1 MRKKKKVN
9 RIITPD
15 PLYENIA
22 VAKFINHLMVDGKKS
37 VAQKILYSA
46 FEIIKQ
52 KTKEDPLA
60 VFQSAIQNIS
70 PRVEVVSARIGGARY
85 QIPKEVSGERK
96 TALAM
101 KWLIAAARKI
111 KGKAMAEKL
120 AQEILAAYKNE
131 GDAIRK
137 KHEIEKIAEANRAFA
152 HFAW

>member
-137 KHEIEKIAEANRAFA
+137 KHEIEKIAEANRAFS